1 MLATHRGFEYH
12 TQQVEKSLERKNHE
26 KDSHVCY
33 RLFRLGPHRLVVLVL
48 STVSLSTSTVWA
60 LLARTS
66 CMPDRV

>member
-33 RLFRLGPHRLVVLVL
+33 RLFRLGPHEHGLGAPCQNKLY
-48 STVSLSTSTVWA
+48 A
-60 LLARTS
+60 
-66 CMPDRV
+66 